1 VFILIGYYLFII
13 LLDYF
18 KIKII
23 KKFNLK
29 ILNKQKSKKG
39 DKMKKIISLKIISVF
54 VTIALISAFLI
65 SIISCANIQTA
76 STVAAAGETSTIVT
90 TTATTTIATTTETT
104 SFNALKEFN
113 SEVDALVD
121 KITPSVV
128 NIDVTLNQSNTN
140 AQNSQGVGSGII
152 YKEDGYIITN
162 NHVAGDANKI
172 TVTLY
177 DGTSYSGTLVGAD
190 ANTDIAVVKINA
202 ANLVPAKFVSE
213 DIQKVGDFVLAVGSP
228 FGVQQTV
235 TNGIISG
242 MDRNVPMSANTLPFV
257 DLIQTD
263 APINPGNSGGPL
275 VNINGEVIGMNSL
288 GLSLSGSS
296 SGIGFAIPS
305 NTVTVIA
312 DEIIKY
318 GSAQLPYIG
327 VSIGNNIGN
336 IPGVLLSAVTPGGP
350 ADKSGLRA
358 GDIITEFN
366 DEKLLNPYDLLGNII
381 QRQIGDTVN
390 GKYYREGNY
399 SNFSVT
405 LEKRPANTSISSG

>member
-1 VFILIGYYLFII
+1 M
-13 LLDYF
+13 
-18 KIKII
+18 
-23 KKFNLK
+23 KKFLGLQ
-29 ILNKQKSKKG
+29 IFS
-39 DKMKKIISLKIISVF
+39 IFI
-54 VTIALISAFLI
+54 TIALMAAFSISVAGCT
-65 SIISCANIQTA
+65 SVQSVSAT
-76 STVAAAGETSTIVT
+76 TVAAAGNTSATLP
-90 TTATTTIATTTETT
+90 ATTVTAAAPATTVKAAETVP
-104 SFNALKEFN
+104 FNALKEFN
-113 SEVDALVD
+113 SAVNALVD

-128 NIDVTLNQSNTN
+128 SIDVVVNQSSTN
-140 AQNSQGVGSGII
+140 AQNAQGVGSGII

-162 NHVAGDANKI
+162 NHVAGNANKI

-177 DGTSYSGTLVGAD
+177 DGSRYDGSLVGAD
-190 ANTDIAVVKINA
+190 ANTDVAVVKITA
-202 ANLVPAKFVSE
+202 ANLIAAKFVSE
-213 DIQKVGDFVLAVGSP
+213 DTQKVGDFVLAVGSP
-228 FGVQQTV
+228 FGVQQTI

-242 MDRNVPMSANTLPFV
+242 MDRSVPMSANTLPFV

-288 GLSLSGSS
+288 GLTTSGSS

-318 GSAQLPYIG
+318 GSAQIPYMGI
-327 VSIGNNIGN
+327 SIGNNTGN
-336 IPGVLLSAVTPGGP
+336 IPGTLLSAVIPGGP
-350 ADKSGLRA
+350 ADKAGLKT

-366 DEKLLNPYDLLGNII
+366 NEKILNPYDLLGNII
-381 QRQIGDTVN
+381 QSHIGDTVS

-405 LEKRPANTSISSG
+405 LEKLPANTSNTGI

>member
-1 VFILIGYYLFII
+1 
-13 LLDYF
+13 
-18 KIKII
+18 
-23 KKFNLK
+23 
-29 ILNKQKSKKG
+29 
-39 DKMKKIISLKIISVF
+39 MKKIIILKIISVF
-54 VTIALISAFLI
+54 VSIILISAFSI
-65 SIISCANIQTA
+65 SIISCANIR
-76 STVAAAGETSTIVT
+76 SNSSIAAAGTVSTTVPVTSVAVIV
-90 TTATTTIATTTETT
+90 TTTETT
-104 SFNALKEFN
+104 TYNALKEFN
-113 SEVDALVD
+113 SEVNTLVE

-128 NIDVTLNQSNTN
+128 NIDVTINQSGTN

-162 NHVAGDANKI
+162 NHVAGNANKI

-177 DGTSYSGTLVGAD
+177 DGTKYSGTLVGAD
-190 ANTDIAVVKINA
+190 ANTDIAVVKIDA
-202 ANLVPAKFVSE
+202 VNLIAAKFVSE
-213 DIQKVGDFVLAVGSP
+213 DTQKVGDFVLAVGSP

-242 MDRNVPMSANTLPFV
+242 MDRSVPMSANTLPFV

-318 GSAQLPYIG
+318 GSVQLPYMGI
-327 VSIGNNIGN
+327 SIGNNTSN
-336 IPGVLLSAVTPGGP
+336 IPGTLLSEVTPGGP
-350 ADKSGLRA
+350 AEKSGLRA

-366 DEKLLNPYDLLGNII
+366 DEKILNPYDLLGNII
-381 QRQIGDTVN
+381 QRQVGDIVS

-399 SNFSVT
+399 SSFSVT
-405 LEKRPANTSISSG
+405 LEKRPVNTSIVSG

>member
-1 VFILIGYYLFII
+1 MIKFIG
-13 LLDYF
+13 
-18 KIKII
+18 
-23 KKFNLK
+23 LK
-29 ILNKQKSKKG
+29 V
-39 DKMKKIISLKIISVF
+39 ISIF
-54 VTIALISAFLI
+54 VTIVLIVAFSI
-65 SIISCANIQTA
+65 SIISCANVQSTSATTA
-76 STVAAAGETSTIVT
+76 VSNAGTTAATTIVT
-90 TTATTTIATTTETT
+90 AAETT

-113 SEVDALVD
+113 SEVSALVD

-128 NIDVTLNQSNTN
+128 SIDVIINQSSTN
-140 AQNSQGVGSGII
+140 SQNAQGVGSGII

-162 NHVAGDANKI
+162 NHVAGNANKI

-177 DGTSYSGTLVGAD
+177 DGTNYNGTLVGAD
-190 ANTDIAVVKINA
+190 ANTDVAVVKISA
-202 ANLVPAKFVSE
+202 TNLIAAKFVSE
-213 DIQKVGDFVLAVGSP
+213 DTQKVGDFVLAVGSP
-228 FGVQQTV
+228 FGVQQTI

-275 VNINGEVIGMNSL
+275 VNISGEVIGMNTL
-288 GLSLSGSS
+288 GLSTSGSS

-318 GSAQLPYIG
+318 GSAQLPSMG
-327 VSIGNNIGN
+327 VSIGNNTSN
-336 IPGVLLSAVTPGGP
+336 IPGVLLSAVAPGGP
-350 ADKSGLRA
+350 ADKASLKA

-366 DEKLLNPYDLLGNII
+366 GEKILNPYDLLGNII
-381 QRQIGDTVN
+381 QSQIGDVVT

-405 LEKRPANTSISSG
+405 LEKRPANTSATSG